1 MFGQGLIKGL
11 QITWKEFWAKKF
23 TVQYPEEQH
32 PVPERFHGKFVLDV
46 DKCIACG
53 LCANAC
59 PNKVITIE
67 KQKVGKKQYMTGYT
81 MNIQYCLF
89 CGLCVESCNK
99 DALHYSKDFNM
110 NQYFYRDIPL
120 VLVKREAPAEAEEE
134 EEPAAKAE
142 AKPKAKPQAKAKA
155 EKPAE
160 PAAGSEVAAGK
171 APGKEGE

>member
-1 MFGQGLIKGL
+1 MFGKGLVKGL
-11 QITWKEFWAKKF
+11 QITWKEFWAKKL

-32 PVPERFHGKFVLDV
+32 VVPERFHGKFVLDI

-59 PNKVITIE
+59 PNKVISLG
-67 KQKVGKKQYMTGYT
+67 KQKVGKKQYLTDYK

-99 DALHYSKDFNM
+99 DALHFSKDFNM

-120 VLVKREAPAEAEEE
+120 VLVRREAPAEPEEE
-134 EEPAAKAE
+134 EATKAKAGSE
-142 AKPKAKPQAKAKA
+142 AKPKPQAKAKA
-155 EKPAE
+155 DKPVQ
-160 PAAGSEVAAGK
+160 PAAESEVAAGK
-171 APGKEGE
+171 APDKEGQ